1 MKKSYSVALS
11 ILFAILPVAVVGV
24 TGALLVDTESAWYM
38 ALQKPAIN
46 PPPWAFSAAWSLVY
60 LCVAISLYLLLL
72 STAPVAPG
80 CLAALVVAG
89 VLNIA
94 WSLVFFR
101 LYEMVAAA
109 VVLGALV
116 AALIYAFACLWHDHR
131 ASAWLLVPH
140 ILWGTFA
147 FVLNLSFIAVNM
159 P

>member
-11 ILFAILPVAVVGV
+11 LLFAILPVAAVGV
-24 TGALLVDTESAWYM
+24 AGALLVDTNSAWYQ

-46 PPPWAFSAAWSLVY
+46 PPPWAFSVAWGIVY
-60 LCVAISLYLLLL
+60 LCVAAALYLLLR
-72 STAPVAPG
+72 SAAPVAPG
-80 CLAALVVAG
+80 CLAALVVIG

-109 VVLGALV
+109 VVLGVLL
-116 AALIYAFACLWHDHR
+116 AALLYAFACLWRDHR
-131 ASAWLLVPH
+131 ASAWLFVPH
-140 ILWGTFA
+140 ILWGAFA
-147 FVLNLSFIAVNM
+147 FVLNLSFIAANL